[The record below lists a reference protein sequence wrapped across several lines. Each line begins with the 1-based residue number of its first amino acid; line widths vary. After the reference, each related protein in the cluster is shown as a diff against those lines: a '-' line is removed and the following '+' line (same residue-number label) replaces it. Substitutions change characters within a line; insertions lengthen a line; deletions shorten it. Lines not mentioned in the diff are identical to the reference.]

1 MMMLYVHRDR
11 TDCWDWEPRTATST
25 FTQLLSSEVSSEQQ
39 YTHIHIHT
47 HTHTRTRTHARTGTH
62 AHHQVTVLK
71 ERTLSTR
78 QRYTDSRTWL
88 PTPQLPQQVQA
99 LLCFLVHVDYVITKT
114 EFCVNNC
121 TQVLKTRHY
130 FHRLLINCYWN
141 K

>member
-11 TDCWDWEPRTATST
+11 TDCWDWEARTATST

-47 HTHTRTRTHARTGTH
+47 HTHTHTHARAHTHARTRTHARTGTH

-99 LLCFLVHVDYVITKT
+99 LLCFLVHVNYVIIKT
-114 EFCVNNC
+114 EF
-121 TQVLKTRHY
+121 
-130 FHRLLINCYWN
+130 
-141 K
+141 